1 MKKSNTVLFEQ
12 LIVPAVIIAIAALMR
27 IIPHPANVAPI
38 AAMALFGGMYAN
50 RKYALVIPLLAL
62 LVSDS
67 ILGFYKDMPF
77 IYGSF
82 LLIGILGLYVR
93 NHASPTKIITVTVLS
108 SLLFFIIT
116 NFGVWLLGT
125 IYPKTAAGLL
135 MCFTAALPFFR
146 NTLLGDMLYMGVF
159 VIGYKTIV
167 LFIQSTEPATLPQ
180 KE

>member
-67 ILGFYKDMPF
+67 ILGF
-77 IYGSF
+77 
-82 LLIGILGLYVR
+82 YVR